1 LFVGINARLV
11 GGEEAV
17 VVGGAVGLRYTS
29 VMASEPHVTLS
40 GDIVGEYVVKKKG
53 AMGELTIV
61 PDEYPATVPKYGGRR
76 ATPEEFEAFV
86 AQHDIL
92 PPDGEG

>member
-1 LFVGINARLV
+1 MSRTTCDHGH
-11 GGEEAV
+11 
-17 VVGGAVGLRYTS
+17 
-29 VMASEPHVTLS
+29 MASEPHVILS
-40 GDIVGEYVVKKKG
+40 GDITGAYVVKKKS
-53 AMGELTIV
+53 ANGELTLV

-86 AQHDIL
+86 AKHGIL

>member
-1 LFVGINARLV
+1 
-11 GGEEAV
+11 
-17 VVGGAVGLRYTS
+17 
-29 VMASEPHVTLS
+29 MASEPHVTLS
-40 GDIVGEYVVKKKG
+40 GDIVGEYVVKDKRPD
-53 AMGELTIV
+53 GELRLV

-86 AQHDIL
+86 AEHDIL